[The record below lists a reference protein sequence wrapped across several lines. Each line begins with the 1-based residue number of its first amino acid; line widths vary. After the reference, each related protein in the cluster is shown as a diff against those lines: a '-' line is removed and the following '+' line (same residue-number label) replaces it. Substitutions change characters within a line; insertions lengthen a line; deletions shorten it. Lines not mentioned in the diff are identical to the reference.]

1 MAGKIIKKV
10 AEAGAKAGAK
20 AAASE
25 GAENLGKSMVKKASN
40 GITKNALVGSAVGSI
55 AGAGVG
61 GIGAIATGA
70 DEDNTKGMILMGAL
84 AGGAGGAMVG
94 GASKMGIL
102 VKGSNYL
109 EVRNK
114 ATTGSM
120 FSQVTSKAGEAAEQM
135 AKEGGKN
142 AAVGGGAKGLL
153 EKAKGGA
160 VSFGDKLDNI
170 GNNISEKMMTRHTAK
185 IEPSIRDNIVKNMEK
200 DYGLRDALEY
210 ANGTLGDMKV
220 AEEAS
225 KYVRTANTIGGSA
238 QGAIIGAASGALIGG
253 ISGGIDEDGTFIGGA
268 LKGGLI
274 GGSLGGV
281 AGGIGGYAGNNAK
294 LIASAKTALA

>member
-25 GAENLGKSMVKKASN
+25 GAENLGKNMVKKASS
-40 GITKNALVGSAVGSI
+40 GIKKNALVGSAVGSI

-94 GASKMGIL
+94 GASKMI
-102 VKGSNYL
+102 
-109 EVRNK
+109 RNK

-170 GNNISEKMMTRHTAK
+170 GNNVSEKMMTRHTAK
-185 IEPSIRDNIVKNMEK
+185 IEPGIRDNIVKNMEK

-238 QGAIIGAASGALIGG
+238 QGAIMGAASGALIGG